1 MSLANWFMIVV
12 LPGGWLIVGL
22 IQIYK
27 RFIQKRSHDTF
38 EINYQISDY
47 IMYKHGK
54 RNKPYVGSFI
64 RLTDD
69 VGRVTVD
76 SKGELSREFLC

>member
-1 MSLANWFMIVV
+1 MSLANWFMLVIM
-12 LPGGWLIVGL
+12 PGGWLIVGL
-22 IQIYK
+22 IQVYK
-27 RFIQKRSHDTF
+27 RFIQKRSHDTS

-64 RLTDD
+64 KLTSD
-69 VGRVTVD
+69 VSRVMVD
-76 SKGELSREFLC
+76 SEGNLTREFIC